1 MLRDVSHVHAKISQ
15 LRYQATHDYLTG
27 LPNRRQLMDTL
38 SGAIAEAAAGL
49 GRQRTLLA
57 VLFLDLDRF
66 KEVNDTFGHA
76 EGDALLRDVAERLRR
91 FQTPSISARARGDE
105 FALVLRDTTE
115 RAAEALANSLLNLLS
130 MPHQIHGR
138 PVSLGASIGIAT
150 MNSPADSADVL
161 LAYAD
166 AAMYAAKA
174 AGRSQARVYRH
185 ELSPGLQERN
195 ALRGDIQAALDG
207 NQFELHFQP
216 QVDMRNGAICGAEA
230 LLRWRHPS
238 RGLLGPASFLDVL
251 LDSPQELALTEW
263 VVDTT
268 CWHLS
273 EWLTIGLPIPKVC
286 LNLSA
291 RQLLAPNLAATLVG
305 LCQSHGVPPERL
317 EVEITEHTLMG
328 DVDQATA
335 ALREL
340 RQAGI
345 SASLDDFGSGQ
356 ASMAYLMQ
364 APISTLKIDKSFVWA
379 LGAVPTAT
387 AVIRGIVRLAHSLGM
402 RTLAEGVETEAQRQM
417 LQDEGCD
424 AMQGYLFSRP
434 FLRPPS
440 PR

>member
-1 MLRDVSHVHAKISQ
+1 MADH
-15 LRYQATHDYLTG
+15 
-27 LPNRRQLMDTL
+27 
-38 SGAIAEAAAGL
+38 
-49 GRQRTLLA
+49 
-57 VLFLDLDRF
+57 
-66 KEVNDTFGHA
+66 
-76 EGDALLRDVAERLRR
+76 
-91 FQTPSISARARGDE
+91 
-105 FALVLRDTTE
+105 
-115 RAAEALANSLLNLLS
+115 RAA
-130 MPHQIHGR
+130 H
-138 PVSLGASIGIAT
+138 
-150 MNSPADSADVL
+150 
-161 LAYAD
+161 
-166 AAMYAAKA
+166 
-174 AGRSQARVYRH
+174 
-185 ELSPGLQERN
+185 
-195 ALRGDIQAALDG
+195 
-207 NQFELHFQP
+207 
-216 QVDMRNGAICGAEA
+216 
-230 LLRWRHPS
+230 
-238 RGLLGPASFLDVL
+238 
-251 LDSPQELALTEW
+251 
-263 VVDTT
+263 
-268 CWHLS
+268 
-273 EWLTIGLPIPKVC
+273 PKVC

>member
-1 MLRDVSHVHAKISQ
+1 MADH
-15 LRYQATHDYLTG
+15 
-27 LPNRRQLMDTL
+27 
-38 SGAIAEAAAGL
+38 
-49 GRQRTLLA
+49 
-57 VLFLDLDRF
+57 
-66 KEVNDTFGHA
+66 
-76 EGDALLRDVAERLRR
+76 
-91 FQTPSISARARGDE
+91 
-105 FALVLRDTTE
+105 
-115 RAAEALANSLLNLLS
+115 RAA
-130 MPHQIHGR
+130 H
-138 PVSLGASIGIAT
+138 
-150 MNSPADSADVL
+150 
-161 LAYAD
+161 
-166 AAMYAAKA
+166 
-174 AGRSQARVYRH
+174 
-185 ELSPGLQERN
+185 
-195 ALRGDIQAALDG
+195 
-207 NQFELHFQP
+207 P
-216 QVDMRNGAICGAEA
+216 Q
-230 LLRWRHPS
+230 
-238 RGLLGPASFLDVL
+238 
-251 LDSPQELALTEW
+251 
-263 VVDTT
+263 
-268 CWHLS
+268 
-273 EWLTIGLPIPKVC
+273 VC